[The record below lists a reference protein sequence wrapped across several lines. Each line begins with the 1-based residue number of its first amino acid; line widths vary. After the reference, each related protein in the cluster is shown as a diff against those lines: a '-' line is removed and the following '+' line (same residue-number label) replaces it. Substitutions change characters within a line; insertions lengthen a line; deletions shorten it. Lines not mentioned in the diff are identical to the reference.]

1 VICIKICIY
10 GTVYNNVRYVEE
22 SIKSIWR
29 PDAEIIIV
37 DSYSTDG
44 TWEKLLELKKD
55 FNLHLYRYKCSRGLG
70 RNIALYKCAEK
81 SITAYFDLDTIYN
94 ENFHKQIDVYEIT
107 GSIKSHGTLV
117 ISKEE
122 ALKKGGWSD
131 LNVGEDTEF
140 TVRMNPKVFVPII
153 VGSNANPEVPP
164 IPS

>member
-1 VICIKICIY
+1 VF
-10 GTVYNNVRYVEE
+10 
-22 SIKSIWR
+22 S
-29 PDAEIIIV
+29 
-37 DSYSTDG
+37 
-44 TWEKLLELKKD
+44 
-55 FNLHLYRYKCSRGLG
+55 GLG

-94 ENFHKQIDVYEIT
+94 ENFHKQIDAYEIT

-122 ALKKGGWSD
+122 ALKKGSWSD

-153 VGSNANPEVPP
+153 VGSNANPEVPSFLREKRYVKNLLET
-164 IPS
+164 IKETTKSFT